1 MSPSQKFKFL
11 KEEGIRLA
19 EQDSNWQ
26 AIGRW
31 DQALEL
37 VIPGKGP
44 QDLEHDKLWEMKAQS
59 FITLHEWESAIV
71 ASTTALKL
79 SPNWW
84 CAYQTLGRAYL
95 GFGQL
100 KEAVLAFSKAI
111 HINPDN
117 EELWIED
124 LAWAKDL
131 LDREKAGNREWKPIK
146 EPESV
151 EDDEDDFFVDEEELD
166 RLRRGVQNS

>member
-1 MSPSQKFKFL
+1 MSPLQKFEFL

-31 DQALEL
+31 DQALDL
-37 VIPGKGP
+37 VIPGKSP

-59 FITLHEWESAIV
+59 FITLQEWEPAIQ
-71 ASTTALKL
+71 ASISALKI

-84 CAYQTLGRAYL
+84 CAHQTLGRAYL
-95 GFGQL
+95 GFGRL

-111 HINPDN
+111 HISPDN

-131 LDREKAGNREWKPIK
+131 LEREKAGNREWKPVK
-146 EPESV
+146 EPEPV
-151 EDDEDDFFVDEEELD
+151 EDDEDFLVDEEELD
-166 RLRRGVQNS
+166 RLRGKNA

>member
-1 MSPSQKFKFL
+1 M

-19 EQDSNWQ
+19 EEDSNWQ

-31 DQALEL
+31 DEALQL
-37 VIPGKGP
+37 KIDGKSYTE
-44 QDLEHDKLWEMKAQS
+44 LEHDKIWEMKAQS
-59 FITLHEWESAIV
+59 FITLHEWEPAIE
-71 ASTTALKL
+71 ASNSALKI

-84 CAYQTLGRAYL
+84 CAHQTLGRAYL

-100 KEAVLAFSKAI
+100 KEAVLSFSKAI
-111 HINPDN
+111 HLNPDC

-131 LDREKAGNREWKPIK
+131 LEREKAGNREWKPVK
-146 EPESV
+146 EPEV
-151 EDDEDDFFVDEEELD
+151 LEDDEDYLLDEEELD
-166 RLRRGVQNS
+166 RLRKNA